1 MCGSVDGLRS
11 AVDVIGLLPSIYQDD
26 EFTRQFVSGFD
37 DVLAPVFITLDSLE
51 AYVDPHLT
59 PDDFLPWL
67 ASWVGVVL
75 AEDWPV
81 ERQRALVA
89 NAVHIYRYRGTA
101 MGLRAELQLYTG
113 GEVEINETGGC
124 VWSQR
129 PNGDAFPGEDVPRV
143 AIRVTVADRA
153 SVSDVTVDSIVAAAK
168 PAHVVHSIE
177 IVERGEQAS

>member
-1 MCGSVDGLRS
+1 MRGSVDGLRS
-11 AVDVIGLLPSIYQDD
+11 AVDVIGLMPSIYQDD

-37 DVLAPVFITLDSLE
+37 DVLAPVFVTLDSLE

-59 PDDFLPWL
+59 PEDFLPWL
-67 ASWVGVVL
+67 AGWVGVVL

-81 ERQRALVA
+81 SRQRALVA
-89 NAVHIYRYRGTA
+89 NAVHLYRYRGTA

-153 SVSDVTVDSIVAAAK
+153 TISEVTVDSIVAAAK

-177 IVERGEQAS
+177 IVERREQAS